1 MRHWLEICQQWQRYL
16 WFEISLSTK
25 SGSQGWVLKSR
36 ILMIHVF
43 ITDGHE
49 IYLVILVI
57 YAFIANLSE
66 SQGSTALKFTW
77 ESLWF
82 EPSLCSCPNHNGK
95 QSRDSPRNLV
105 IWALTVDLG
114 NNCIRIRRSN
124 SSRIHYRNLM
134 IYERHNYSAAGEKKL
149 AF

>member
-49 IYLVILVI
+49 IYLVVLVI

-82 EPSLCSCPNHNGK
+82 EPSLCACPNHNGK
-95 QSRDSPRNLV
+95 QSIDSPRNLV

-114 NNCIRIRRSN
+114 NNWPSEGQTVLEFTFETLWFMKETIIVPQAR
-124 SSRIHYRNLM
+124 
-134 IYERHNYSAAGEKKL
+134 KKL